1 MTSIIG
7 VCGLI
12 GSGKNT
18 VAEYLQEKH
27 GYVPVSFAHVLKD
40 ACSSLFGWDR
50 EMLEG
55 RTEES
60 RIQREITDKFWS
72 DRLNIPNF
80 SPRYAFQ
87 YIGTEVMRN
96 NFHPDVWV
104 FAAERKIMNYDKVV
118 VSDVRFPN
126 EIAMLKRNGGN
137 IWRVKRGH
145 DPEWFDI
152 SAVWNRKLLSNE
164 SGVTLN
170 LIREIMQ
177 QYGVHESEWIWTG
190 FEFDEVL
197 DNEKDLSYLYSLVE
211 DRLKK

>member
-1 MTSIIG
+1 MTSILG

-27 GYVPVSFAHVLKD
+27 GYIPVSFAHVLKD

-60 RIQREITDKFWS
+60 RIQREVVDKFWS

-80 SPRYAFQ
+80 SPRYALQ

-96 NFHPDVWV
+96 HFHPDIWV

-118 VSDVRFPN
+118 ISDVRFPN

-137 IWRVKRGH
+137 IWRVRRGQ
-145 DPEWFDI
+145 DPEWFDV
-152 SAVWNRKLLSNE
+152 SATWNKKLLGNE

-170 LIREIMQ
+170 LIRDIMKH
-177 QYGVHESEWIWTG
+177 YGVHESEWTWTG
-190 FEFDEVL
+190 FDFDEVL
-197 DNEKDLSYLYSLVE
+197 DNEKDLSYLYNLVE